1 MQWLLALI
9 LVLVLLS
16 DDAHGFGQWLLDA
29 SVVIIG
35 GLTGPFLLF
44 FSALFIARAWW
55 RRTYA
60 SWILLGL
67 AGATALFQF
76 VIVFQN
82 RGDFVR
88 HEPSNLRWLLSIIG
102 ARLYAPIIMGFHL
115 PSISSHFGWLLL
127 GGLGSTLW
135 LYFGLRSGENAEE
148 RRILTIAG
156 WCVIFPVM
164 ARFFHDTESLAGVE
178 NGDRYFY
185 ISRVVLVWLIVVFSA
200 RARDWQRWAIA
211 ICLTIGLIMNLT
223 SIRHEPLTQYPWKLH
238 VAEMRAGLPL
248 RVPTNPEGWEII
260 TGPRYSP
267 PPAQA
272 R

>member
-1 MQWLLALI
+1 MQWLLALV
-9 LVLVLLS
+9 LMLVLLS

-29 SVVIIG
+29 CVVVIG

-44 FSALFIARAWW
+44 FSPLFVARAWR
-55 RRTYA
+55 RRTRA

-67 AGATALFQF
+67 AGATALVQF

-82 RGDFVR
+82 RGDFAR
-88 HEPSNLRWLLSIIG
+88 HEPSNLPWLLSIFG

-115 PSISSHFGWLLL
+115 PFISLRFGWLLL
-127 GGLGSTLW
+127 GGLGTTLW

-148 RRILTIAG
+148 RRFLTIAG
-156 WCVIFPVM
+156 WCVIVPVM

-185 ISRVVLVWLIVVFSA
+185 VPRVVLLWLVVVVAA

-211 ICLTIGLIMNLT
+211 LCLTFGLVMNLT
-223 SIRHEPLTQYPWKLH
+223 SIRREPLIQYPWKLH
-238 VAEMRAGLPL
+238 VAEMRAGLSL
-248 RVPTNPEGWEII
+248 RVPTNPEGWEIV
-260 TGPRYSP
+260 TGPRYP
-267 PPAQA
+267 APPAQP